1 MFENVGNIHS
11 DPKDWLVGRGSVL
24 VFYFPQFKE
33 KLIDFTIRERIY
45 NNTSKMSKLNYW
57 NFGSKVMQ

>member
-1 MFENVGNIHS
+1 MS
-11 DPKDWLVGRGSVL
+11 DPKDWLVGWGAVL

-33 KLIDFTIRERIY
+33 ELIDFTIRERIY